1 MAYHQTGGLV
11 RSVTDRTGQ
20 AQLTSKQITTKPGRK
35 TPALVRSRQGTKKN
49 PVDPA
54 GTAEN
59 QRYEYDYSTN
69 RDPEISRP
77 EEGFRMTPKPTGPQS
92 YAK

>member
-1 MAYHQTGGLV
+1 M

-20 AQLTSKQITTKPGRK
+20 AQLTSNK
-35 TPALVRSRQGTKKN
+35 TPLNPAEKHQRSSGVGRALGKN
-49 PVDPA
+49 PVDPTE
-54 GTAEN
+54 TAEN

-77 EEGFRMTPKPTGPQS
+77 EEGFRRTPKPTGPQS